1 MNKGKPRRAGASKG
15 ATKRSTKRATNE
27 LTNRVTTGATNKS
40 TDRATDGATIGITSE
55 STNEAINGAT
65 EESTNEATAGT
76 PMGIVVAVGGQK
88 GGPGKSNAAICIA
101 TELQARGL
109 RVALVDVDPQGTA
122 TTWADVAR
130 EVGAPVPTI
139 RRMGVGM
146 GDESE
151 LPALALAH
159 DVTVIDC
166 PAHLDRIQR
175 EAIILANTV
184 IVVCGPNAP
193 DVWSLGATLDVLA
206 EARQLRPDL
215 DVVMLLSR
223 RRPSTV
229 LGRQSRS
236 VLESAGLE
244 LLDADLADRVTYP
257 QAIGAGRGPTTF
269 APTSQAAREV
279 RRLVTELLRRWK

>member
-1 MNKGKPRRAGASKG
+1 MNKGKPRRVESTKG
-15 ATKRSTKRATNE
+15 AAK
-27 LTNRVTTGATNKS
+27 KS
-40 TDRATDGATIGITSE
+40 TERAAKR
-55 STNEAINGAT
+55 
-65 EESTNEATAGT
+65 STNEATNEATERATNEAAKGAT
-76 PMGIVVAVGGQK
+76 DGAITGAPMGIVVAVGGQK

-101 TELQARGL
+101 TEVQARGF